1 MYNLLLN
8 EGSGAGSSI
17 IMLVVLGVLIILML
31 VLPTINQNKRVKAY
45 QEMQSNL
52 KAGDKVQ
59 TVGGIIGRIVRINE
73 KDGMKTF
80 VLETGDKSNKM
91 YIEFNLDAIAGVVT
105 GEQVATA
112 KSSSLEAEIVED
124 LNKEESI
131 EEPTVVDVDFENNS
145 DDLNKEEKEPAK
157 KNTNKKKK

>member
-112 KSSSLEAEIVED
+112 KSGSLEAEVVED

>member
-80 VLETGDKSNKM
+80 VLETGDKNNKM
-91 YIEFNLDAIAGVVT
+91 HIEFNLDAIAGVVT

-112 KSSSLEAEIVED
+112 KSSSLEAEVVED
-124 LNKEESI
+124 LSKEESI

>member
-8 EGSGAGSSI
+8 EGGQGSSI
-17 IMLVVLGVLIILML
+17 IMLIVLGVLIVLML

-45 QEMQSNL
+45 QEMQSGL

-80 VLETGDKSNKM
+80 VLETGDKSNKT
-91 YIEFNLDAIAGVVT
+91 YIEFNLDAIAGVVMGGQT
-105 GEQVATA
+105 AVATA
-112 KSSSLEAEIVED
+112 NSNNSLESEVLEEINSENEPTIVDVEEDSTVKEKTEGKKSS
-124 LNKEESI
+124 
-131 EEPTVVDVDFENNS
+131 
-145 DDLNKEEKEPAK
+145 
-157 KNTNKKKK
+157 KKKDN

>member
-8 EGSGAGSSI
+8 EGGQGSSI
-17 IMLVVLGVLIILML
+17 IMLIVLGVLIVLML

-45 QEMQSNL
+45 QEMQSGL

-80 VLETGDKSNKM
+80 VLETGDKSNKT

-105 GEQVATA
+105 GGQTAIATA
-112 KSSSLEAEIVED
+112 NSTNTLEAETLED
-124 LNKEESI
+124 INGAES
-131 EEPTVVDVDFENNS
+131 EPTIVDVEEDS
-145 DDLNKEEKEPAK
+145 TEKEKTEGK
-157 KNTNKKKK
+157 KSSKKKDN

>member
-8 EGSGAGSSI
+8 EGGQGSSI
-17 IMLVVLGVLIILML
+17 IMLVVLGLLIVLML

-45 QEMQSNL
+45 QEMQSGL

-80 VLETGDKSNKM
+80 VLETGDKNNKM

-105 GEQVATA
+105 GGPTAIA
-112 KSSSLEAEIVED
+112 KSTNSLEAETLEEINSEKSEPTIVDVED
-124 LNKEESI
+124 SVE
-131 EEPTVVDVDFENNS
+131 
-145 DDLNKEEKEPAK
+145 EEKSEEK
-157 KNTNKKKK
+157 KQSKKKDK